1 MECWRGLEAH
11 HSTTPSLQ
19 YSSPDEANGP
29 TIFCKENSKM
39 ATGITEQLAIHTA
52 KVRYED
58 IPPEAIE
65 KAKDCILDQ
74 IGVEL
79 IGSTLEWNKIA
90 YRYVA
95 DMGGRGESTV
105 VHYGKKVPTLDAA
118 FVNATFGQGCEL
130 DDVGFAA
137 GGHPGAATVPVAL
150 AVGEKQHSSGK
161 DFLAA
166 VVVGWDVMYRLLAA
180 VRPSSGKRGFHSH
193 GIGAPFGAMA
203 TAARLLGLNDGQ
215 MLHAFGIAG
224 MHSSGTMEY
233 DQTGGEV
240 KRVIAGIAARGG
252 IQSALLA
259 QLGLTGPPTIIE
271 GKRGFLKVFAD
282 GVEPEGITRDLGR
295 EFKIMRIW
303 FKLYPC
309 VATVQG
315 VIYTLGKLIDEHR
328 FTADDVEEIQVG
340 ISETSLSHG
349 GAIYEPHDT
358 ATAQFSLPFSLAI
371 RLLKNDNDLSFYMDP
386 KLWTDP
392 KVLALAKKVKSYADP
407 NAKKDQNYNTTME
420 VRLTNGK
427 TYKAF
432 EPYPPGS
439 PLNRVSRDV
448 LRAKFRK
455 MARAVLPD
463 ERIDKLIE
471 AVDRLET
478 CNDTAQ
484 LIPLLVK

>member
-1 MECWRGLEAH
+1 
-11 HSTTPSLQ
+11 
-19 YSSPDEANGP
+19 
-29 TIFCKENSKM
+29 M
-39 ATGITEQLAIHTA
+39 ATGITEKLAAHTA

-58 IPPEAIE
+58 IPSEAIE

-74 IGVEL
+74 VGVEL

-95 DMGGRGESTV
+95 DMGGRAESTIV
-105 VHYGKKVPTLDAA
+105 NYGTKAPALDAA

-130 DDVGFAA
+130 DDVGFGA
-137 GGHPGAATVPVAL
+137 GGHPSAATVPVAL
-150 AVGEKQHSSGK
+150 ALCEKQRITGK

-166 VVVGWDVMYRLLAA
+166 VVVGCDVMYRLLAA

-193 GIGAPFGAMA
+193 GIGAPFGAMT
-203 TAARLLGLNDGQ
+203 TAARLLRLNNGQ
-215 MLHAFGIAG
+215 ILHAFGIAG

-252 IQSALLA
+252 IQAAMLA

-282 GVEPEGITRDLGR
+282 EVEPEEITRGLGSD
-295 EFKIMRIW
+295 FKIMRVW
-303 FKLYPC
+303 FKIYPC

-315 VIYTLGKLIDEHR
+315 VIFTLAKMIEEHHFGADEIDEIR
-328 FTADDVEEIQVG
+328 VG

-358 ATAQFSLPFSLAI
+358 ASAQFSLPFSLAI

-420 VRLTNGK
+420 VKLTNGK
-427 TYKAF
+427 TFKAF
-432 EPYPPGS
+432 EAYPPGS
-439 PLNRVSRDV
+439 PLNMVSRDV
-448 LRAKFRK
+448 LRMKFRK
-455 MARAVLPD
+455 MAHAVLAE
-463 ERIDKLIE
+463 ERIEKLIE

-478 CNDTAQ
+478 YEDAAK

>member
-1 MECWRGLEAH
+1 M
-11 HSTTPSLQ
+11 T
-19 YSSPDEANGP
+19 
-29 TIFCKENSKM
+29 
-39 ATGITEQLAIHTA
+39 TGITEKLAAHA
-52 KVRYED
+52 VKVRYQD
-58 IPPEAIE
+58 LPPEVIE

-90 YRYVA
+90 YQYVA
-95 DMGGRGESTV
+95 DMGGRSESTV
-105 VHYGKKVPTLDAA
+105 VNYGIKVPALDAA

-137 GGHPGAATVPVAL
+137 GGHPSAATVPVAL
-150 AVGEKQHSSGK
+150 AMGEKLRSSGK

-166 VVVGWDVMYRLLAA
+166 VVVGCDVMYRLLAS
-180 VRPSSGKRGFHSH
+180 VRPSSGRRGFHSH
-193 GIGAPFGAMA
+193 GIGAPFGAMT

-240 KRVIAGIAARGG
+240 KRVIAGIGARSG
-252 IQSALLA
+252 IQAALLA
-259 QLGLTGPPTIIE
+259 QRGLTGPPTIIE

-282 GVEPEGITRDLGR
+282 EVEPDEITRGLGND
-295 EFKIMRIW
+295 FKIMRIW

-315 VIYTLGKLIDEHR
+315 VIYTLSKLIQEHR
-328 FTADDVEEIQVG
+328 FGPDDIDEIRVG

-358 ATAQFSLPFSLAI
+358 ASAQFSLPFSLAI

-392 KVLALAKKVKSYADP
+392 KVLALAKRVKSYADS

-420 VRLTNGK
+420 VKLINGK
-427 TYKAF
+427 SYKAF
-432 EPYPPGS
+432 EAYPPGS
-439 PLNRVSRDV
+439 PLNMVSRDV
-448 LRAKFRK
+448 LRNKFRK
-455 MARAVLPD
+455 MARTVLSE
-463 ERIDKLIE
+463 ERIDKLID
-471 AVDRLET
+471 AVDGLES
-478 CNDTAQ
+478 CDDTAQ
-484 LIPLLVK
+484 LLRLVVQ

>member
-1 MECWRGLEAH
+1 
-11 HSTTPSLQ
+11 
-19 YSSPDEANGP
+19 
-29 TIFCKENSKM
+29 M
-39 ATGITEQLAIHTA
+39 ATGITEKLAAHTA

-74 IGVEL
+74 VGVEL

-95 DMGGRGESTV
+95 DMGGRAESTIV
-105 VHYGKKVPTLDAA
+105 NYGTKAPALDAA

-130 DDVGFAA
+130 DDVGFGA
-137 GGHPGAATVPVAL
+137 GGHPSAATVPVAL
-150 AVGEKQHSSGK
+150 ALCEKQRITGK

-166 VVVGWDVMYRLLAA
+166 VVVGCDVMYRLLAA

-193 GIGAPFGAMA
+193 GIGAPFGAMT
-203 TAARLLGLNDGQ
+203 TAARLLRLNNGQ
-215 MLHAFGIAG
+215 ILHAFGIAG

-252 IQSALLA
+252 IQAAMLA

-282 GVEPEGITRDLGR
+282 EVEPEEITRGLGSD
-295 EFKIMRIW
+295 FKIMRVW
-303 FKLYPC
+303 FKIYPC

-315 VIYTLGKLIDEHR
+315 VIFTLAKMIEEHHFGADEIDEIR
-328 FTADDVEEIQVG
+328 VG

-358 ATAQFSLPFSLAI
+358 ASAQFSLPFSLAI

-420 VRLTNGK
+420 VKLTNGK
-427 TYKAF
+427 TFKAF
-432 EPYPPGS
+432 EAYPPGS
-439 PLNRVSRDV
+439 PLNMVSRDV
-448 LRAKFRK
+448 LRTKFRK
-455 MARAVLPD
+455 MAHAVLAE
-463 ERIDKLIE
+463 ERIEKLIE

-478 CNDTAQ
+478 YEDAAK
-484 LIPLLVK
+484 LIPLLIK

>member
-1 MECWRGLEAH
+1 M
-11 HSTTPSLQ
+11 
-19 YSSPDEANGP
+19 
-29 TIFCKENSKM
+29 TI
-39 ATGITEQLAIHTA
+39 GITETLAAHTSM
-52 KVRYED
+52 VRYED

-95 DMGGRGESTV
+95 DMGGRAESTV
-105 VHYGKKVPTLDAA
+105 VNYGIKTPTLDAA

-137 GGHPGAATVPVAL
+137 GGHLGAATVPVAL
-150 AVGEKQHSSGK
+150 AVGEKQRSTGK

-166 VVVGWDVMYRLLAA
+166 VVVGCDVMYRLLAA

-203 TAARLLGLNDGQ
+203 AAARLLRLNNGQ
-215 MLHAFGIAG
+215 TLHAFGIAG

-240 KRVIAGIAARGG
+240 KRVVAGIAARSG
-252 IQSALLA
+252 IQSAMLA
-259 QLGLTGPPTIIE
+259 QLGLTGPPTMIE

-282 GVEPEGITRDLGR
+282 QVEPEEITRGLGR
-295 EFKIMRIW
+295 DFKIMRIW

-315 VIYTLGKLIDEHR
+315 VIYTLTKMIEEHR
-328 FTADDVEEIQVG
+328 FGADDVDEIRVG

-358 ATAQFSLPFSLAI
+358 ASAQFSLPFSLAI
-371 RLLKNDNDLSFYMDP
+371 RLLKNDNDLSLYMDR

-407 NAKKDQNYNTTME
+407 NAKKDENYNTTME
-420 VRLTNGK
+420 VKLNNGK

-432 EPYPPGS
+432 EAYPPGS
-439 PLNRVSRDV
+439 PLNMVSREV
-448 LRAKFRK
+448 LRTKFRK
-455 MARAVLPD
+455 MARAVLAED
-463 ERIDKLIE
+463 RIDRLIE

-478 CNDTAQ
+478 YEDAAK
-484 LIPLLVK
+484 LIPLVVK

>member
-1 MECWRGLEAH
+1 MTA
-11 HSTTPSLQ
+11 
-19 YSSPDEANGP
+19 
-29 TIFCKENSKM
+29 
-39 ATGITEQLAIHTA
+39 GITERLAAHTA
-52 KVRYED
+52 AVKFTD

-95 DMGGRGESTV
+95 EMGARGESTV
-105 VHYGKKVPTLDAA
+105 VNYGDKVLAQDAA

-150 AVGEKQHSSGK
+150 ALCEKYPCSGR

-166 VVVGWDVMYRLLAA
+166 VVVGWDVMYRLLLA

-193 GIGAPFGAMA
+193 GIGAPYGAMA
-203 TAARLLGLNDGQ
+203 TAARLMGLDAAQ
-215 MLHAFGIAG
+215 ILHAFGIAG

-252 IQSALLA
+252 IQAAMLA
-259 QLGLTGPPTIIE
+259 QLGLTGPPTMIE

-282 GVEPEGITRDLGR
+282 QSEPDVITSDLGSD
-295 EFKIMRIW
+295 FKIMRIW

-315 VIYTLGKLIDEHR
+315 VIYTLSNLMEKHR
-328 FTADDVEEIQVG
+328 FGADEVDEIRVG
-340 ISETSLSHG
+340 ISETSVAHG

-358 ATAQFSLPFSLAI
+358 ASAQFSLPFSLAI

-392 KVLALAKKVKSYADP
+392 KVLALARRVKSYVDP
-407 NAKKDQNYNTTME
+407 NAKREQNYNTTME
-420 VRLTNGK
+420 VKLTDGRL
-427 TYKAF
+427 YKAF
-432 EPYPPGS
+432 EAYPPGS
-439 PLNRVSRDV
+439 PFNMVGRDV

-455 MARAVLPD
+455 LARAVLSD
-463 ERIDKLIE
+463 ERTDKLID
-471 AVDRLET
+471 AVDRLE
-478 CNDTAQ
+478 NYDNAAE

>member
-1 MECWRGLEAH
+1 M
-11 HSTTPSLQ
+11 T
-19 YSSPDEANGP
+19 
-29 TIFCKENSKM
+29 
-39 ATGITEQLAIHTA
+39 TGITEKLAAHA
-52 KVRYED
+52 VKVRYQD
-58 IPPEAIE
+58 LPPEVIE

-90 YRYVA
+90 YQYVA
-95 DMGGRGESTV
+95 DMGGRSESTV
-105 VHYGKKVPTLDAA
+105 VNYGINVPALDAA

-137 GGHPGAATVPVAL
+137 GGHPSAATVPVAL
-150 AVGEKQHSSGK
+150 AMGEKLHSTGK

-166 VVVGWDVMYRLLAA
+166 VVVGCDVMYRLLAS
-180 VRPSSGKRGFHSH
+180 VRPSSGRRGFHSH
-193 GIGAPFGAMA
+193 GIGAPFGAMT
-203 TAARLLGLNDGQ
+203 TAARLLGLNAGQ

-240 KRVIAGIAARGG
+240 KRVIAGIGARSG
-252 IQSALLA
+252 IQAALLA
-259 QLGLTGPPTIIE
+259 QRGLTGPPTIIE

-282 GVEPEGITRDLGR
+282 EVEPDEITRGLGSD
-295 EFKIMRIW
+295 FKIMRIW

-315 VIYTLGKLIDEHR
+315 VIYTLSKLIEEHGFGPDDIDEIR
-328 FTADDVEEIQVG
+328 VG

-358 ATAQFSLPFSLAI
+358 ASAQFSLPFSLAI

-420 VRLTNGK
+420 VKLTNGK
-427 TYKAF
+427 RYKAF
-432 EPYPPGS
+432 EAYPPGS
-439 PLNRVSRDV
+439 PLNMVSRDV
-448 LRAKFRK
+448 LRNKFRK
-455 MARAVLPD
+455 MARTVLSE

-471 AVDRLET
+471 AVDRLES
-478 CNDTAQ
+478 CDDTAQ
-484 LIPLLVK
+484 LLPLVIR

>member
-1 MECWRGLEAH
+1 M
-11 HSTTPSLQ
+11 
-19 YSSPDEANGP
+19 
-29 TIFCKENSKM
+29 TI
-39 ATGITEQLAIHTA
+39 GITEQLATHTA
-52 KVRYED
+52 KIRYED
-58 IPPEAIE
+58 IPPEAIA

-90 YRYVA
+90 YHYVA
-95 DMGGRGESTV
+95 DMGGRAESTIV
-105 VHYGKKVPTLDAA
+105 NYGTKAPMLDAA

-137 GGHPGAATVPVAL
+137 GGHLGAATVPVAL
-150 AVGEKQHSSGK
+150 AVGEKQRSSGK

-166 VVVGWDVMYRLLAA
+166 VVVGCDVMYRLLAA
-180 VRPSSGKRGFHSH
+180 VRPSSGRRGFHSH
-193 GIGAPFGAMA
+193 GIGAPFGAVT
-203 TAARLLGLNDGQ
+203 TAARLFRMNHGQ
-215 MLHAFGIAG
+215 ILHAFGIAG
-224 MHSSGTMEY
+224 MQSSGTMEY

-240 KRVIAGIAARGG
+240 KRVIAGIAARSG
-252 IQSALLA
+252 IQAAMLA
-259 QLGLTGPPTIIE
+259 QRGLTGPPTIIE

-282 GVEPEGITRDLGR
+282 QVEPEEITRDLGSD
-295 EFKIMRIW
+295 FKIMRIW

-315 VIYTLGKLIDEHR
+315 VIYTLTKLIEEHR
-328 FTADDVEEIQVG
+328 FGPDDIDEIRVG

-358 ATAQFSLPFSLAI
+358 ASAQFSLPFSLAI

-392 KVLALAKKVKSYADP
+392 KVLELAKKVKSYADS

-420 VRLTNGK
+420 VKLTNGK
-427 TYKAF
+427 THKAF

-439 PLNRVSRDV
+439 PLNMVSRDV

-455 MARAVLPD
+455 MARAVLPG
-463 ERIDKLIE
+463 ERIERLVE
-471 AVDRLET
+471 AVDRLDGSDDAA
-478 CNDTAQ
+478 N
-484 LIPLLVK
+484 LISLLIK

>member
-1 MECWRGLEAH
+1 M
-11 HSTTPSLQ
+11 T
-19 YSSPDEANGP
+19 
-29 TIFCKENSKM
+29 
-39 ATGITEQLAIHTA
+39 TGITELLAAHAA

-95 DMGGRGESTV
+95 DMGGRGESTIV
-105 VHYGKKVPTLDAA
+105 NYGAKVPVLDAA

-150 AVGEKQHSSGK
+150 ALSEKQQSSGK

-166 VVVGWDVMYRLLAA
+166 VVVGWDVMYRLLKA
-180 VRPSSGKRGFHSH
+180 VRPSAGKRGFHSH
-193 GIGAPFGAMA
+193 GIGAPFGAMT
-203 TAARLLGLNDGQ
+203 TAARLLHLNEGQ
-215 MLHAFGIAG
+215 ILHAFGIAG

-240 KRVIAGIAARGG
+240 KRVIAGVAARGG
-252 IQSALLA
+252 IQSAMLA
-259 QLGLTGPPTIIE
+259 ERGLTGPPTIIE
-271 GKRGFLKVFAD
+271 GKRGFLRVFAD
-282 GVEPEGITRDLGR
+282 QVEPEEITKDLGSD
-295 EFKIMRIW
+295 FKIMRIW

-315 VIYTLGKLIDEHR
+315 VIYTLTKMIEEHR
-328 FTADDVEEIQVG
+328 FGADDIDEIRVG

-358 ATAQFSLPFSLAI
+358 ASAQFSLPFSLAI
-371 RLLKNDNDLSFYMDP
+371 RMMKNDNDLSFYMDE

-407 NAKKDQNYNTTME
+407 NAKKEQNYNTTME
-420 VRLTNGK
+420 VKLTNGK
-427 TYKAF
+427 SYKAF
-432 EPYPPGS
+432 EAYPPGS
-439 PLNRVSRDV
+439 PHNMVGRDV

-455 MARAVLPD
+455 LAGAVLPE
-463 ERIDKLIE
+463 ERIERVIE
-471 AVDRLET
+471 AVDRLES
-478 CNDTAQ
+478 CENAAE
-484 LIPLLVK
+484 LVLLLVP